1 MKSKLGVAL
10 SVCLFA
16 GLAQA
21 QRLEF
26 TNPDEMSTPES
37 YTHVVRA
44 GNLLFISGQTA
55 RTADGQILDVG
66 MKEQLEQVMI
76 NLTTALQSQG
86 ADITSVAKITTY
98 VTSMHEYRK
107 PEVAAARPPLS
118 MVSACSRPG
127 SRRCVCRSI
136 RPGATTSP
144 EASRICASGAWMFFP
159 IAATRPCRTS
169 RSALPSIA
177 CEGSTMRPF

>member
-26 TNPDEMSTPES
+26 TNPDGMSTPAN
-37 YTHVVRA
+37 YTQVVKA
-44 GNLLFISGQTA
+44 GKLLFIAGQTA

-66 MKEQLEQVMI
+66 MKEQLEQIMI
-76 NLTTALQSQG
+76 NLETALKSQG
-86 ADITSVAKITTY
+86 ADFTNVAKITTY

-107 PEVAAARPPLS
+107 PEVAAVRTKYFGNHKPASTS
-118 MVSACSRPG
+118 MEIVQLANPAYR
-127 SRRCVCRSI
+127 V
-136 RPGATTSP
+136 
-144 EASRICASGAWMFFP
+144 EVEV
-159 IAATRPCRTS
+159 IAV
-169 RSALPSIA
+169 LP
-177 CEGSTMRPF
+177 

>member
-1 MKSKLGVAL
+1 MKSKLRVAL

-26 TNPDEMSTPES
+26 TNPDGMSTPAN
-37 YTHVVRA
+37 YTHVVKA
-44 GNLLFISGQTA
+44 GNLLFLSGQTA

-86 ADITSVAKITTY
+86 ADITNVAKITTY

-107 PEVAAARPPLS
+107 PEVAAVRTKYFGNHKPASTLVEVVRLANPAYK
-118 MVSACSRPG
+118 VE
-127 SRRCVCRSI
+127 V
-136 RPGATTSP
+136 
-144 EASRICASGAWMFFP
+144 EA
-159 IAATRPCRTS
+159 IAV
-169 RSALPSIA
+169 LP
-177 CEGSTMRPF
+177 